1 MLSALPRKMKRA
13 RRKRELT
20 CQGTDGTGHDHDG
33 RDGRDVTIS
42 CVVVVAIVPRL
53 VSRPSLSTAHSSR
66 R

>member
-13 RRKRELT
+13 RRIPELT

-42 CVVVVAIVPRL
+42 CVVFVVVVAIVPRL
-53 VSRPSLSTAHSSR
+53 VSRPS
-66 R
+66 